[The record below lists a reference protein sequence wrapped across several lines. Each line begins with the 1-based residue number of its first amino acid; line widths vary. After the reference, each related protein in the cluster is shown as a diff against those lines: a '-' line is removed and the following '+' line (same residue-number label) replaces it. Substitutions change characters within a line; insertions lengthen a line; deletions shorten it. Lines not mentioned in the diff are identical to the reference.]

1 MAPVAGRE
9 TVRVTGSG
17 RLPRGLHPL
26 AWWLWAIGLAA
37 AASRTT
43 NPLLLLLVAAVAA
56 LVVVA
61 RRGDSPWARAFRVYL
76 TLGLVVIG
84 IRVVFRILFGTSPAG
99 ADDVVFRLPSI
110 ALPDWA
116 AGIELGGPVHL
127 AGMLAAGYDGLRLA
141 VLLCCVGAAN
151 ALANP
156 KRALRVLPGALY
168 EIGVAAVVAVT
179 VAPQIIESGQ
189 RVLRARR
196 LRGSARRGPAAAVR
210 RVAIPVLQDA
220 LDRSLAL
227 AAAMDSRGYGRTAG
241 VARSV
246 RRVTSALVI
255 AGLVGLATGAYG
267 LLDGTA
273 PWLLGL
279 PMLTA
284 GVALCC
290 VGLVLGGRRVVRSRY
305 RPDRWRSAEV
315 VVACSGV
322 AAAVLLFVSAT
333 VTPETLY
340 PSLDPPVWPQVGI
353 VPLLGV
359 LVALVPAVAAPPPPH
374 PTAAGGA
381 EPRERSEVAVG

>member
-1 MAPVAGRE
+1 MVPVAA
-9 TVRVTGSG
+9 

-43 NPLLLLLVAAVAA
+43 NPLLLVLVLAVAA
-56 LVVVA
+56 LVVVV

-76 TLGLVVIG
+76 VLGLVVIAVRVLF
-84 IRVVFRILFGTSPAG
+84 RVVVG
-99 ADDVVFRLPSI
+99 APVSSDDDVVFRLPSLP
-110 ALPDWA
+110 LPDWA

-127 AGMLAAGYDGLRLA
+127 GGMLAAAYDGLRLA

-196 LRGSARRGPAAAVR
+196 LRGNARRGPAAAVR

-220 LDRSLAL
+220 LDRSLGL

-246 RRVTSALVI
+246 RRITSALVV
-255 AGLVGLATGAYG
+255 AGLLGLATGAYG

-290 VGLVLGGRRVVRSRY
+290 AGLVLGGRRVVRSRY
-305 RPDRWRSAEV
+305 RPDRWRSAEI

-322 AAAVLLFVSAT
+322 AAAVLLFVSAA

-340 PSLDPPVWPQVGI
+340 PSLDPPAWPQVG
-353 VPLLGV
+353 VLPLLGV
-359 LVALVPAVAAPPPPH
+359 LVALLPAVAAPPPPRQV
-374 PTAAGGA
+374 AAVPPA
-381 EPRERSEVAVG
+381 RRRERSKVAVG

>member
-1 MAPVAGRE
+1 MVPAGRE
-9 TVRVTGSG
+9 AVRAVLSG

-43 NPLLLLLVAAVAA
+43 NPLLLMLVAGVAA

-61 RRGDSPWARAFRVYL
+61 RRGESPWARAFRVYL
-76 TLGLVVIG
+76 ALGLIVIA
-84 IRVVFRILFGTSPAG
+84 IRVMFRILFGSTPTG
-99 ADDVVFRLPSI
+99 ADDVLFRLPSVP
-110 ALPDWA
+110 LPGWA

-127 AGMLAAGYDGLRLA
+127 AGVLGAAYDGLRLA

-151 ALANP
+151 ALADP

-168 EIGVAAVVAVT
+168 EVGVAAVVAVT

-196 LRGSARRGPAAAVR
+196 LRGNARRGPATAVR

-241 VARSV
+241 VARRV
-246 RRVTSALVI
+246 RRVTSALVV
-255 AGLVGLATGAYG
+255 AGLLGLATGAYG

-279 PMLTA
+279 PMLTVGA
-284 GVALCC
+284 ALCC
-290 VGLVLGGRRVVRSRY
+290 GGLVLGGRRVVRSRY
-305 RPDRWRSAEV
+305 RPDRWRPAEI
-315 VVACSGV
+315 VVACSG
-322 AAAVLLFVSAT
+322 AAAAALLLVSA
-333 VTPETLY
+333 VAMPETLY
-340 PSLDPPVWPQVGI
+340 PSVDPPVWPQVGL

-359 LVALVPAVAAPPPPH
+359 LVALVPAVAAPPPPRRADVT
-374 PTAAGGA
+374 PTVA
-381 EPRERSEVAVG
+381 RERTQAAVG